1 MIVRM
6 LSAAALVLL
15 LCGCSTT
22 VAVQA
27 RFPANAPPAASLRKV
42 AVADFNR
49 PEGDHFAFAMEN
61 MLASAVFDGQ
71 RYFTMMDTGRRGAGG
86 DGVSAAQYGRSI
98 GADGVYYGQMQSAYF
113 NNFPWEDRETRC
125 VKKDENG
132 KCIKKDTFV
141 RPCVRR
147 VFTME
152 VYPSLVNVRT
162 GQVVY
167 SSRKNAGSETSW
179 CRGDMQPI
187 DDDTMIDGAI
197 NTIVGQIRPDIA
209 PYNTVLQATI
219 IEKTDGLSEVDA
231 KTFAAAVKAAGKG
244 DLSGACRSWD
254 ELRRSYPNHPWT
266 IYNIGVCAEANG
278 DFNGALSHYE
288 QARSLAGQPN
298 TDVNESIDRV
308 RGLIS
313 ARDELR
319 AAQKKAK
326 PKK

>member
-1 MIVRM
+1 MTVRM
-6 LSAAALVLL
+6 LSAAVLLLL

-27 RFPANAPPAASLRKV
+27 RFPANNAAAATLRKV
-42 AVADFNR
+42 AVADFYG
-49 PEGDHFAFAMEN
+49 PEGDHFAYAMEN
-61 MLASAVFDGQ
+61 MLGSAEFDHQ
-71 RYFTMMDTGRRGAGG
+71 RYFTLMDSGRRGAGA
-86 DGVSAAQYGRSI
+86 DGVSAARYGRSI
-98 GADGVYYGQMQSAYF
+98 GADGVFYGQMQSAYF
-113 NNFPWEDRETRC
+113 NNYPWEDRESRC

-132 KCIKKDTFV
+132 KCIKKDVFV
-141 RPCVRR
+141 RPCLRR
-147 VFTME
+147 AFTME

-167 SSRKNAGSETSW
+167 SSRKSAGSETSW

-197 NTIVGQIRPDIA
+197 NTIVNQIRPDIA

-219 IEKTDGLSEVDA
+219 IEKTDGLSEADA
-231 KTFAAAVKAAGKG
+231 KTFTAAVKAADKG
-244 DLSGACRSWD
+244 DLSTACRSWD
-254 ELRRSYPNHPWT
+254 ELRRTYPNHPWT

-298 TDVNESIDRV
+298 SDVAESIDRV
-308 RGLIS
+308 RNLIA
-313 ARDELR
+313 ARDALR
-319 AAQKKAK
+319 ATQKKSK